1 MGGSDVDRA
10 NQGHKVECRML
21 AGPDVANYKSYLRPL
36 NLNFHGSS
44 TFAKQS
50 YSRQIRVNFRRGCV
64 YLNSAGNEIGSS
76 LPWQVDLENDCSQT
90 QSDPDIFHF
99 GFHDFFSLS

>member
-1 MGGSDVDRA
+1 MVVDTLVRLSSTWGGSDVDRA

-64 YLNSAGNEIGSS
+64 FKLGGK
-76 LPWQVDLENDCSQT
+76 
-90 QSDPDIFHF
+90 
-99 GFHDFFSLS
+99 